1 MKIEE
6 QSIDAIEVQKNPSN
20 DSYHSFRVIQPLIK
34 DNHKIDLFKNED
46 DFVKY
51 SRRFNIDLAPKILFS
66 KSESVDRLI
75 SSGVANYLEFNNVSE
90 NFFYNPEK

>member
-1 MKIEE
+1 L
-6 QSIDAIEVQKNPSN
+6 V
-20 DSYHSFRVIQPLIK
+20 K
-34 DNHKIDLFKNED
+34 DNHKVDLFKSED
-46 DFVKY
+46 DFIRY

-90 NFFYNPEK
+90 NYFYNPEKLSASSKNDKVKSSSDKENYISRI

>member
-1 MKIEE
+1 
-6 QSIDAIEVQKNPSN
+6 V
-20 DSYHSFRVIQPLIK
+20 
-34 DNHKIDLFKNED
+34 DLFKSED
-46 DFVKY
+46 DFIRY

-90 NFFYNPEK
+90 NYFYNPEKSSEPSKNDKVKSSSDKENHISRI